1 MYKPFKPIVE
11 AETIPIE
18 VAIRLERNR
27 LFDIEFETG
36 EKQSDV
42 MLQYMYDERARGIT
56 DWLVNF

>member
-1 MYKPFKPIVE
+1 MYKPFKPLVE
-11 AETIPIE
+11 AQTIPIE
-18 VAIRLERNR
+18 VAIRLERNK

-42 MLQYMYDERARGIT
+42 LLQYMQDERARGIT